1 MLMENLKSE
10 ELLVNEEVMDLPD
23 VDPHFYLSRHHCSD
37 NDHEDDDMK
46 DNDEGNGG
54 E

>member
-10 ELLVNEEVMDLPD
+10 ELLVNEEVVDLPD
-23 VDPHFYLSRHHCSD
+23 VDPHLHLSRQHS
-37 NDHEDDDMK
+37 HEDDDMK
-46 DNDEGNGG
+46 DNDEGDGG

>member
-23 VDPHFYLSRHHCSD
+23 VDPHLHLSRQHSRFVVIM
-37 NDHEDDDMK
+37 MK
-46 DNDEGNGG
+46 DNDEGDGG